1 LFVRV
6 IAVPEL
12 LATTAVLFDAKSSTL
27 VFVMLVKG
35 DVGFV
40 KFAVYTAAFTKR
52 KLVSWPLK

>member
-1 LFVRV
+1 MFVRV
-6 IAVPEL
+6 IAPEL
-12 LATTAVLFDAKSSTL
+12 LVIRPPLFDASSKTL
-27 VFVMLVKG
+27 VFVIFVKG